1 VISVA
6 APTLPPTARIH
17 HISQLQQTHQNNNT
31 MVKGAGSK
39 SSTKASSKSASKVSN
54 AAKKHMGEGQG
65 KSTKKTKSTL
75 VSLVKAVQDTK
86 RPATRT
92 RGPTPVQSPDS
103 TNRSSITT
111 EQPSIETRDKAA
123 PIGNVEYNGNN
134 IDVDQAE
141 DITATLDA
149 EASARYHKKHDE
161 DNVRNQHLVSVK
173 AITKKHI
180 YLYVSIVWVCRQ
192 GSLNT
197 SLTFCLLFLY
207 SLNYFSTNQNRWL
220 TMIQRKNL
228 TAPVVSS

>member
-1 VISVA
+1 
-6 APTLPPTARIH
+6 
-17 HISQLQQTHQNNNT
+17 

-39 SSTKASSKSASKVSN
+39 SSTKASSKRASKASSV
-54 AAKKHMGEGQG
+54 ATKRTGEGKG
-65 KSTKKTKSTL
+65 KSTKKTKSTS
-75 VSLVKAVQDTK
+75 VSSAKAVQDTK

-92 RGPTPVQSPDS
+92 RDPTSVQSPES

-111 EQPSIETRDKAA
+111 EQPSIETRDAAA
-123 PIGNVEYNGNN
+123 PIGNVEYDGNN
-134 IDVDQAE
+134 IDVNHAE

-180 YLYVSIVWVCRQ
+180 YPYVSIVWVCRK

-207 SLNYFSTNQNRWL
+207 SLNSFSTNPNRWL

>member
-1 VISVA
+1 
-6 APTLPPTARIH
+6 
-17 HISQLQQTHQNNNT
+17 

-39 SSTKASSKSASKVSN
+39 LSTKASSKRASKASSV
-54 AAKKHMGEGQG
+54 ATKRTGEGKG

-75 VSLVKAVQDTK
+75 VSSAKAVQDTK

-92 RGPTPVQSPDS
+92 RDPTSVQSPDS

-111 EQPSIETRDKAA
+111 EQPSIETRDAAA
-123 PIGNVEYNGNN
+123 PIGNVEYDCNN
-134 IDVDQAE
+134 IDVNQAE
-141 DITATLDA
+141 DDITATLDA

-173 AITKKHI
+173 VITKKHI
-180 YLYVSIVWVCRQ
+180 YPYVSIVWVCCK
-192 GSLNT
+192 GALNT

-207 SLNYFSTNQNRWL
+207 SLNYFSTNPNRWL
-220 TMIQRKNL
+220 TMIQGKSL